1 MIAKRSSGW
10 AADAVIVASIS
21 LSFGLAGLRQSFAG
35 CAGYCEAR
43 QALAICHHAV
53 KAQGLNVRERDAEFE
68 KCKGDPASY
77 LQLEEL
83 ADDELSDE

>member
-1 MIAKRSSGW
+1 MTGSSKGL
-10 AADAVIVASIS
+10 AARLVIVASIS
-21 LSFGLAGLRQSFAG
+21 LALGLADMPQSFAG
-35 CAGYCEAR
+35 CGAYCEAR

-53 KAQGLNVRERDAEFE
+53 EAQGLNVRERDAEFE

-83 ADDELSDE
+83 ADELELSDE